1 MPLYEYKCHS
11 CGTVF
16 EVIQKFSDQSLKVH
30 ENCGGELERLISTS
44 VFQFKGTGWYV
55 TDYPKGS
62 NGKDQPTPP
71 APKETAKGKD
81 KTESKPASSSS
92 SSSEPA
98 AKK

>member
-16 EVIQKFSDQSLKVH
+16 EVIQKFSDRPLSAH
-30 ENCGGELERLISTS
+30 ENCGGELERLISPS

-55 TDYPKGS
+55 TDYPKRS
-62 NGKDQPTPP
+62 NGKDDPTPP
-71 APKETAKGKD
+71 ALKESDKGKD
-81 KTESKPASSSS
+81 KTEPKASKSP
-92 SSSEPA
+92 SEPA